1 MSRRAAFAVC
11 ALSVVLTL
19 ISLFTIGVLQPPNQ
33 NQNEIDT
40 SWISELEE
48 YLNEAQPYPPPPSD
62 WDLSSYYVYL
72 FEDGK
77 EYLVEYSGDET
88 NLVTFLEDLIDKADV
103 KIGATISEGFV
114 NRITAS
120 DKVASLTYRFPSF
133 APSSQLKKAWFIL
146 QDNLNEGLT
155 GTMVLAQ
162 TINNKEE
169 LSAWVIPK

>member
-1 MSRRAAFAVC
+1 MSRRAALAVC
-11 ALSVVLTL
+11 TLSVVLTI
-19 ISLFTIGVLQPPNQ
+19 ISLFTIGVLQPSNQ

-40 SWISELEE
+40 SWISELDE
-48 YLNEAQPYPPPPSD
+48 YLNEAQPYPPPPGD

-88 NLVTFLEDLIDKADV
+88 NLVTLLEDLIDKANS
-103 KIGATISEGFV
+103 KIDATISEGFV
-114 NRITAS
+114 NRITES

-133 APSSQLKKAWFIL
+133 APSSQLKTAWFIL

-155 GTMVLAQ
+155 GAILLSQM
-162 TINNKEE
+162 IDNKEE
-169 LSAWVIPK
+169 LSVWAIPK